1 MHLIDGGQRLE
12 AAVRGEESEK
22 RVPHGGLNVAQ
33 THRHTHTHTTANS
46 SSTCL
51 SVNGIHLS

>member
-12 AAVRGEESEK
+12 AAVQGEESEK

-33 THRHTHTHTTANS
+33 TRTQTATNS
-46 SSTCL
+46 SSSCP
-51 SVNGIHLS
+51 SVNHIHL

>member
-12 AAVRGEESEK
+12 AAVQGEESEK
-22 RVPHGGLNVAQ
+22 RVPHTQ
-33 THRHTHTHTTANS
+33 ITTNS

-51 SVNGIHLS
+51 SGNRIHLS